1 MNSVALQAAAGA
13 MELASDSA
21 VQSLQT
27 ATLRTQLDTHKLQA
41 SLLLDTF
48 DKMNSN
54 INTEMIRS
62 VRPHLGTNVDV
73 YA

>member
-1 MNSVALQAAAGA
+1 MNSVALQAAAGV
-13 MELASDSA
+13 MELASASA
-21 VQSLQT
+21 MQSVQT
-27 ATLRTQLDTHKLQA
+27 ATLRTQLDKDKLQA

-54 INTEMIRS
+54 INTEMTRS
-62 VRPHLGTNVDV
+62 VRPHLGTNVDL